1 MMGLFPFTPTGLD
14 NQTPAEPGPY
24 QEFDK
29 RGRRIAPPPEQNEP
43 PRKGAFE
50 KLPSAFREKLR
61 QRLKLSQDL
70 DDANREQ
77 IFASIFF
84 LRSTNFALI
93 FLSIK
98 ILIYFQVR

>member
-84 LRSTNFALI
+84 LRST
-93 FLSIK
+93 
-98 ILIYFQVR
+98 ILL